1 MNPDDYRIHR
11 CWEVNSTV
19 MLRCGKYVA
28 QQNMLLFDESHLR
41 AAYGT
46 LDVIRLSREM
56 CGEHGGERRVAERN
70 TMEEIMAWTAPM
82 IDEVTCGMEVNM
94 YFPAEDEAGD
104 LL

>member
-1 MNPDDYRIHR
+1 
-11 CWEVNSTV
+11 
-19 MLRCGKYVA
+19 MLHCGKYAA
-28 QQNMLLFDESHLR
+28 QQKAFLFDESRLR
-41 AAYGT
+41 AAYVT
-46 LDVIRLSREM
+46 LDLIRSSREG
-56 CGEHGGERRVAERN
+56 CCEHGGERRAAERN